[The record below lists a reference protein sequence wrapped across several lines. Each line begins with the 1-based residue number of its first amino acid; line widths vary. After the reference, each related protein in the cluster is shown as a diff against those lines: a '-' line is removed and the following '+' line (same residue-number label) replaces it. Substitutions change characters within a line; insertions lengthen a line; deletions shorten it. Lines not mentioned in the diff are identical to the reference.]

1 MHGLAHAISPELRPS
16 INFLIESN
24 QTVSIDQLP
33 NLFSESMVENVQTL
47 VNLVKKEGLDIVY
60 VNLTTPDIDEVGF
73 KVVRIIIPGCQGLDI
88 NHKYRYLGGE
98 RLRQVPVKLGLRN
111 DRPGKREFNRYP
123 HPFP

>member
-1 MHGLAHAISPELRPS
+1 
-16 INFLIESN
+16 
-24 QTVSIDQLP
+24 
-33 NLFSESMVENVQTL
+33 
-47 VNLVKKEGLDIVY
+47 

-88 NHKYRYLGGE
+88 NHNHRYLGGE

-111 DRPGKREFNRYP
+111 DPHEKQEFNPYP